1 MLNLVY
7 VAVHSLVCLA
17 LILLVLIQ
25 QGKGATTAFGTG
37 ASSTVFGS
45 KGSNAFTV
53 KATALLALIF
63 FLSTIN
69 LNYSNQKTKQDN
81 EIIKVLTGS
90 EVKGKSDKQK

>member
-1 MLNLVY
+1 MMNLVY
-7 VAVHSLVCLA
+7 VAIHSLVCVS

-69 LNYSNQKTKQDN
+69 LNYSNQKTKQEN
-81 EIIKVLTGS
+81 AIVKVLTGNDVHS
-90 EVKGKSDKQK
+90 KSGKK

>member
-7 VAVHSLVCLA
+7 VAAHSIVCLA

-45 KGSNAFTV
+45 KGSNSFTV

-63 FLSTIN
+63 FFSTIN
-69 LNYSNQKTKQDN
+69 LNYSNQKGKAEN
-81 EIIKVLTGS
+81 AVVKVL
-90 EVKGKSDKQK
+90 VDGKNKDKSAGK

>member
-1 MLNLVY
+1 MMNLVY
-7 VAVHSLVCLA
+7 VAIHTLVCFA

-53 KATALLALIF
+53 KATALLALVF
-63 FLSTIN
+63 FLSTAN
-69 LNYSNQKTKQDN
+69 LNYSNQKTEQDN
-81 EIIKVLTGS
+81 AVVKVLNGDWGS
-90 EVKGKSDKQK
+90 KKSGGK